1 MNNKQCIIIGVA
13 GGTGSGKTT
22 FTDRLKNEFG
32 NNITVLHHDN
42 YYKSQSNLSTEE
54 RKNANYDHPNQ
65 LETKLLIEHLQQLR
79 MGKSIECPIYD
90 FTQHTRSDKTC
101 TIVSAPVILVEG
113 ILIFVDEELRDMFDI
128 KIFVEGDADERILR
142 RAKRDVKERGRDI
155 YGVIEQY
162 LSTVKPMHNLYVEP
176 TKKIADIII
185 NGGKNDVAY
194 DLIKWKIEGGVLRSI
209 VDKR

>member
-1 MNNKQCIIIGVA
+1 M
-13 GGTGSGKTT
+13 
-22 FTDRLKNEFG
+22 
-32 NNITVLHHDN
+32 
-42 YYKSQSNLSTEE
+42 
-54 RKNANYDHPNQ
+54 
-65 LETKLLIEHLQQLR
+65 
-79 MGKSIECPIYD
+79 
-90 FTQHTRSDKTC
+90 
-101 TIVSAPVILVEG
+101 
-113 ILIFVDEELRDMFDI
+113 DEELRDMFDI

-194 DLIKWKIEGGVLRSI
+194 DLIKWKIEGGGTT
-209 VDKR
+209 

>member
-1 MNNKQCIIIGVA
+1 MRKHLVIGVA

-42 YYKSQSNLSTEE
+42 YYKSQSNLSVEE
-54 RKNANYDHPNQ
+54 RKNTNYDHPNQ
-65 LETKLLIEHLQQLR
+65 LETKLLVEHLRQLS

-90 FTQHTRSDKTC
+90 FTQHTRSDKTY
-101 TIVSAPVILVEG
+101 TIAPASVILVEG

-155 YGVIEQY
+155 DGVIEQY

-185 NGGKNDVAY
+185 NGGKNDVAFE
-194 DLIKWKIEGGVLRSI
+194 LIRSKIERVIIKYGQ
-209 VDKR
+209 